1 LNDTQQKIFDDAW
14 LGLGD
19 LDKIIIPKNIMI
31 NRSERDIENPD
42 LHLARILRNPIYL
55 GSTVKI
61 LFNIELHPMQIAIL
75 QEFWIRAFP
84 MYIASRGWGKSFL
97 LALYCVIRC
106 SFFPGTKIVVVGAA
120 FRQSKIIFE
129 YMETIWRNSPIL
141 RSIFNGN
148 DDGPRRDV
156 DRCTM
161 RLGDSWTIAIPMGDG
176 SKIRGLRAH
185 IIIADEF
192 ASISPD
198 IYETVVSGF
207 AAVSASPIQNVKE
220 QAKKQAMIQAG
231 IWNQE
236 LEVLNTKMGNQAII
250 SGTADYDFKHF
261 ASYWKRYKTI
271 IESRGDKNKLE
282 EIFKGEV
289 PENFNWKDYSIIRI
303 PYELIPKGFMDDKQ
317 VSRAKA
323 TIHTGIYNM
332 EYAACFVKD
341 SEGFFRRS
349 LIENCVVSDGKPI
362 IHGDKKIIF
371 DAVVQGN
378 SSSQYIYGIDPASEQ
393 DNFSI
398 VILEKQPDHNRIVYC
413 WTTNRSNFKERQK
426 TGLVKEY
433 DFYGFCARKIRNLMK
448 IFPCVRIG
456 MDAQGG
462 GVAIEEALHDPSKL
476 EEGENLIWPII
487 DLNKSK
493 ETDDQAGLH
502 ILELVQFAKADWT
515 AQANHGL
522 RKDLEDKI
530 LLFPRFDNLTLGL
543 ALDAEGKDIMGANLD
558 NLYDSLSECILEIE
572 ELKNELTT
580 IVMTQTSTGPNARDR
595 WDTPEVKLPGG
606 KKGRL
611 RKDRYSSLIIAN
623 MLARQMSRSL
633 KAIEYDVI
641 GDNAKNVVA
650 NDGRLYKGPEWFT
663 SGANDTD
670 IYGGI
675 YR

>member
-1 LNDTQQKIFDDAW
+1 MSKNKISFDDAW

-19 LDKIIIPKNIMI
+19 INALDITQNIMI
-31 NRSERDIENPD
+31 HRSEKDIEFPD
-42 LHLARILRNPIYL
+42 LHLMRILKNPKYI
-55 GSTVKI
+55 GSMAKL
-61 LFNIELHPMQIAIL
+61 LFNIELHPMQMAIL
-75 QEFWIRAFP
+75 QEFWIRPFP

-97 LALYCVIRC
+97 LALYSVIRC

-141 RSIFNGN
+141 RSIFSGN

-220 QAKKQAMIQAG
+220 EAKKQAMIEAG
-231 IWNQE
+231 LWNSD
-236 LEVLNTKMGNQAII
+236 LDILNVKMGNQAII

-261 ASYWKRYKTI
+261 ASYWKRYKAI
-271 IESRGDKNKLE
+271 IESQGDSRKLE
-282 EIFKGEV
+282 DIFKGEV
-289 PENFNWKDYSIIRI
+289 PSSFNWKDYSIIRI

-349 LIENCVVSDGKPI
+349 LIESCVVSNHNIIIDGKSI
-362 IHGDKKIIF
+362 QFEATTKGDPGKEY
-371 DAVVQGN
+371 V
-378 SSSQYIYGIDPASEQ
+378 YGIDPASEQ

-398 VILEKQPDHNRIVYC
+398 VILEVNPTHSKVVYC
-413 WTTNRSNFKERQK
+413 WTTNRANFKERQK
-426 TGLVKEY
+426 IGMIKEH

-448 IFPCVRIG
+448 TFKPIKIG

-462 GVAIEEALHDPSKL
+462 GVAIEETLHDPNRL
-476 EEGENLIWPII
+476 EENEILIWPTIV
-487 DLNKSK
+487 DKYK
-493 ETDDQAGLH
+493 DTDDQQGLH
-502 ILELVQFAKADWT
+502 ILELIQFAKSEWT
-515 AQANHGL
+515 SQANHGL
-522 RKDLEDKI
+522 RKDLEDKT
-530 LLFPRFDNLTLGL
+530 LLFPAFDNLTLGL
-543 ALDAEGKDIMGANLD
+543 ALEQEGKNILEADLNP
-558 NLYDSLSECILEIE
+558 LYDNLSECILEIE

-580 IVMTQTSTGPNARDR
+580 IVMSQTSQGPNARDR
-595 WDTPEVKLPGG
+595 WDTPETKLGQG

-611 RKDRYSSLIIAN
+611 RKDRYSSLVIAN
-623 MLARQMSRSL
+623 MIARQLTRTL
-633 KAIEYDVI
+633 KPVDYDVI
-641 GDNAKNVVA
+641 GADARHQVKT
-650 NDGRLYKGPEWFT
+650 DGNMYKGPDWFIQ
-663 SGANDTD
+663 GANED
-670 IYGGI
+670 IYTGI

>member
-1 LNDTQQKIFDDAW
+1 MSESKNRISFDDAW
-14 LGLGD
+14 LDLGD
-19 LDKIIIPKNIMI
+19 INQIKLKKNVMI
-31 NRSERDIENPD
+31 NRSERDIELPD
-42 LHLARILRNPIYL
+42 LHLMKVLKDPKYI
-55 GSTVKI
+55 GSMVKL
-61 LFNIELHPMQIAIL
+61 LFNIELHPMQILIL
-75 QEFWIRAFP
+75 QEFWIRPFP

-97 LALYCVIRC
+97 LALYCVIKC
-106 SFFPGTKIVVVGAA
+106 TFCPGTKIVVVGAA

-129 YMETIWRNSPIL
+129 YMETIWRSSPIL

-156 DRCTM
+156 DRCTI

-220 QAKKQAMIQAG
+220 EAKKKAMIEAG
-231 IWNQE
+231 IWNEE

-261 ASYWKRYKTI
+261 ASYWKRYKAI
-271 IESRGDKNKLE
+271 IESKGEQRKLE
-282 EIFKGEV
+282 DIFKGEI
-289 PENFNWKDYSIIRI
+289 PDSFNWRDYSIIRI

-349 LIENCVVSDGKPI
+349 LIESCVVSNTQILIDGKPVM
-362 IHGDKKIIF
+362 F
-371 DAVVQGN
+371 DAITRGDPN
-378 SSSQYIYGIDPASEQ
+378 KQYVYGIDPASEQ

-398 VILEKQPDHNRIVYC
+398 VILEVNPTHSKIVYC
-413 WTTNRSNFKERQK
+413 WTTNRANFKERQK
-426 TGLVKEY
+426 TGLITEH

-448 IFPCVRIG
+448 TFKPIKIG

-462 GVAIEEALHDPSKL
+462 GVAIEESLHDPNKL
-476 EEGENLIWPII
+476 EEGEVLIWPTIE
-487 DLNKSK
+487 DKSK
-493 ETDDQAGLH
+493 DTDDQPGLH
-502 ILELVQFAKADWT
+502 ILELIQFAKAEWT
-515 AQANHGL
+515 SQANHGL
-522 RKDLEDKI
+522 RKDLEDKA
-530 LLFPRFDNLTLGL
+530 LLFPAFDNLTLGL
-543 ALDAEGKDIMGANLD
+543 AIEREGKSILEADLNP
-558 NLYDSLSECILEIE
+558 LYDSVSECILEIE

-580 IVMTQTSTGPNARDR
+580 IVMSQTSQGPNARDR
-595 WDTPEVKLPGG
+595 WDTPETKLGHG

-623 MLARQMSRSL
+623 MLARQLNKAL
-633 KAIEYDVI
+633 KPVDYDII
-641 GDNAKNVVA
+641 GANAKDSTKN
-650 NDGRLYKGPEWFT
+650 NGSMYRGPEWFVG
-663 SGANDTD
+663 GANDDVYT
-670 IYGGI
+670 GI